1 MQHTPQDPRPQD
13 SDPAP
18 SGSRARRSAAALA
31 ALAVFGASG
40 TPAAHAVGQ
49 PGGSAPEER
58 PEAVDGPARTVQP
71 GDSIW
76 SVATANGLSVEDLM
90 EWNGL
95 SGDAS
100 LAPGDTL
107 RLSAPAKEASSA
119 KADDSPKSGDE
130 AARVQDPAAPAAAA
144 ETAPSSTEHRVAAG
158 ESLWAI
164 SQRHDIT
171 VQALIEAN
179 DLDVAAPL
187 REGETL
193 QIPAAETAPAA
204 QDDAAPIAAPAEA
217 AEAPRIRDDFPGY
230 DYDDE
235 TLASA
240 QSHLDQ
246 LYERP
251 SPSAEEMQR
260 LVRTTA
266 QEMGVDPALALA
278 HAEQE
283 SGFVH
288 RSVSPADAVGTMQV
302 LPSSGEWASALAGRD
317 LDLLDPQDNVTAGV
331 AIIRANQRSAE
342 DLDRGIASYYQ
353 GAYGVEEYGMYD
365 DTKTYVHQVKA
376 RISAWTHLR

>member
-13 SDPAP
+13 SDPAR

-49 PGGSAPEER
+49 PEGSAPAER
-58 PEAVDGPARTVQP
+58 PDAVEGPSRTVQP

-76 SVATANGLSVEDLM
+76 SIATANGLSVEDLM
-90 EWNGL
+90 EWNEL

-100 LAPGDTL
+100 LAPGDVL
-107 RLSAPAKEASSA
+107 RLSAPAEEAASS
-119 KADDSPKSGDE
+119 KADDE
-130 AARVQDPAAPAAAA
+130 ASRVEDPAAPA
-144 ETAPSSTEHRVAAG
+144 EPAPSAPRGSEHRVAAG
-158 ESLWAI
+158 ETLWAL
-164 SQRHDIT
+164 SQRHDVT
-171 VQALIEAN
+171 VQELIEAN

-187 REGETL
+187 REGQTL
-193 QIPAAETAPAA
+193 RIPAAGTAPAA
-204 QDDAAPIAAPAEA
+204 EPSAEKAADPAASAQ
-217 AEAPRIRDDFPGY
+217 APRVEDDFPGY

-240 QSHLDQ
+240 QEHLDQ
-246 LYERP
+246 LYQRPAP
-251 SPSAEEMQR
+251 SPDEMQR

-302 LPSSGEWASALAGRD
+302 LPASGEWASALVGRD

-331 AIIRANQRSAE
+331 AIIRENQRAAG
-342 DLDRGIASYYQ
+342 DLEHGIASYYQ
-353 GAYGVEEYGMYD
+353 GAHGVEEYGMYD

-376 RISAWTHLR
+376 KISGWAHLR